1 MELSV
6 SIDQNQLK
14 ELLLQVGL
22 VRPVFIWGAPGI
34 GKSAIVE
41 QFAAEL
47 GLPCVCL
54 TGSQLAPEDLIGV
67 PQIVNG
73 TSVFCPPR
81 CLVQKEPFCLFLDE
95 LNACSLEVQKAFY
108 SLILERRIGEYHL
121 PDGSIVVGAGNRMQD
136 NAITRQLPS
145 ALINRMV
152 HVELRPSSRVW
163 LEWAAENGIHPYVYD
178 YLCARPDHLWSQPP
192 KTEEP
197 YSSPRS
203 WHMLSDALYG
213 CGASVSEQ
221 QLSVL
226 AYGALSSAHA
236 TQFLSFCKQ
245 IRTKYM
251 LSKLLSGVQRW
262 PDAPEDRDVL
272 YFLAQSLRARLHK
285 ELPAQKGQL
294 SPETQT
300 LSYRAKQ
307 LLVELT
313 AISPEIAQMVVSG
326 EEEQDLP
333 NWFLVELVRE
343 IPALTKRRNGT

>member
-108 SLILERRIGEYHL
+108 SLISERRIGEYHL
-121 PDGSIVVGAGNRMQD
+121 PDGSIVIGAGNRMQD

-145 ALINRMV
+145 ALILCQKPFFDCGIAVRFGMALGNKQKFFKFGNR
-152 HVELRPSSRVW
+152 
-163 LEWAAENGIHPYVYD
+163 G
-178 YLCARPDHLWSQPP
+178 
-192 KTEEP
+192 
-197 YSSPRS
+197 
-203 WHMLSDALYG
+203 
-213 CGASVSEQ
+213 
-221 QLSVL
+221 
-226 AYGALSSAHA
+226 
-236 TQFLSFCKQ
+236 
-245 IRTKYM
+245 
-251 LSKLLSGVQRW
+251 KLVFG
-262 PDAPEDRDVL
+262 
-272 YFLAQSLRARLHK
+272 
-285 ELPAQKGQL
+285 
-294 SPETQT
+294 
-300 LSYRAKQ
+300 
-307 LLVELT
+307 
-313 AISPEIAQMVVSG
+313 
-326 EEEQDLP
+326 
-333 NWFLVELVRE
+333 
-343 IPALTKRRNGT
+343 

>member
-1 MELSV
+1 MSSTGIMIKEKDVIYMELSV
-6 SIDQNQLK
+6 SIAQNQLK

-145 ALINRMV
+145 ALI
-152 HVELRPSSRVW
+152 L
-163 LEWAAENGIHPYVYD
+163 YD
-178 YLCARPDHLWSQPP
+178 WYPGRSGACRGNLLFPVARQRTDAGEARPHTD
-192 KTEEP
+192 
-197 YSSPRS
+197 
-203 WHMLSDALYG
+203 
-213 CGASVSEQ
+213 
-221 QLSVL
+221 
-226 AYGALSSAHA
+226 
-236 TQFLSFCKQ
+236 
-245 IRTKYM
+245 
-251 LSKLLSGVQRW
+251 
-262 PDAPEDRDVL
+262 
-272 YFLAQSLRARLHK
+272 
-285 ELPAQKGQL
+285 
-294 SPETQT
+294 
-300 LSYRAKQ
+300 
-307 LLVELT
+307 
-313 AISPEIAQMVVSG
+313 
-326 EEEQDLP
+326 
-333 NWFLVELVRE
+333 
-343 IPALTKRRNGT
+343 

>member
-1 MELSV
+1 MLS
-6 SIDQNQLK
+6 STETMIRKGCDTHGAIGFN
-14 ELLLQVGL
+14 
-22 VRPVFIWGAPGI
+22 RPESAQGASFADWACPARFIWGAPGI

-121 PDGSIVVGAGNRMQD
+121 PDGSIVIGAGNRMQD

-163 LEWAAENGIHPYVYD
+163 LEWATENGIHPYVYD

-197 YSSPRS
+197 FSSPRS

-226 AYGALSSAHA
+226 AYGTISSAHT
-236 TQFLSFCKQ
+236 TQFLAFCKQ

-251 LSKLLSGVQRW
+251 LSKILSGAQRW

-272 YFLAQSLRARLHK
+272 YFWHRAYAHGCTRSSRRR
-285 ELPAQKGQL
+285 KG
-294 SPETQT
+294 SFRRRP
-300 LSYRAKQ
+300 RR
-307 LLVELT
+307 
-313 AISPEIAQMVVSG
+313 
-326 EEEQDLP
+326 
-333 NWFLVELVRE
+333 FLIGRSSCW
-343 IPALTKRRNGT
+343 

>member
-41 QFAAEL
+41 QFDAEL

-73 TSVFCPPR
+73 TSVLCPPR

-178 YLCARPDHLWSQPP
+178 YLCARPDHLWSQPT

-197 YSSPRS
+197 FSSPRS
-203 WHMLSDALYG
+203 
-213 CGASVSEQ
+213 
-221 QLSVL
+221 
-226 AYGALSSAHA
+226 
-236 TQFLSFCKQ
+236 
-245 IRTKYM
+245 
-251 LSKLLSGVQRW
+251 
-262 PDAPEDRDVL
+262 
-272 YFLAQSLRARLHK
+272 
-285 ELPAQKGQL
+285 
-294 SPETQT
+294 
-300 LSYRAKQ
+300 
-307 LLVELT
+307 
-313 AISPEIAQMVVSG
+313 
-326 EEEQDLP
+326 
-333 NWFLVELVRE
+333 
-343 IPALTKRRNGT
+343 

>member
-6 SIDQNQLK
+6 SINQNQLK
-14 ELLLQVGL
+14 ELLLQVKL

-54 TGSQLAPEDLIGV
+54 TGGQLAPENLIGV

-178 YLCARPDHLWSQPP
+178 YLCARPDHLW
-192 KTEEP
+192 
-197 YSSPRS
+197 
-203 WHMLSDALYG
+203 D
-213 CGASVSEQ
+213 
-221 QLSVL
+221 
-226 AYGALSSAHA
+226 
-236 TQFLSFCKQ
+236 
-245 IRTKYM
+245 
-251 LSKLLSGVQRW
+251 
-262 PDAPEDRDVL
+262 
-272 YFLAQSLRARLHK
+272 
-285 ELPAQKGQL
+285 
-294 SPETQT
+294 
-300 LSYRAKQ
+300 
-307 LLVELT
+307 
-313 AISPEIAQMVVSG
+313 
-326 EEEQDLP
+326 
-333 NWFLVELVRE
+333 
-343 IPALTKRRNGT
+343 

>member
-121 PDGSIVVGAGNRMQD
+121 PDGSIVIGAGNRMQD

-163 LEWAAENGIHPYVYD
+163 LEWATENGIHPYVYD

-197 YSSPRS
+197 FSSPRS

-213 CGASVSEQ
+213 CGASVS
-221 QLSVL
+221 
-226 AYGALSSAHA
+226 A
-236 TQFLSFCKQ
+236 
-245 IRTKYM
+245 
-251 LSKLLSGVQRW
+251 
-262 PDAPEDRDVL
+262 
-272 YFLAQSLRARLHK
+272 
-285 ELPAQKGQL
+285 
-294 SPETQT
+294 
-300 LSYRAKQ
+300 Q
-307 LLVELT
+307 LLLPT
-313 AISPEIAQMVVSG
+313 RHSFLRSASRS
-326 EEEQDLP
+326 EQ
-333 NWFLVELVRE
+333 NTCSARSC
-343 IPALTKRRNGT
+343 PAHSDGRMHRRTGMFSIFWHRAYVPGCTRSFQHRRGSFRRRRRRFPIGQSSFW